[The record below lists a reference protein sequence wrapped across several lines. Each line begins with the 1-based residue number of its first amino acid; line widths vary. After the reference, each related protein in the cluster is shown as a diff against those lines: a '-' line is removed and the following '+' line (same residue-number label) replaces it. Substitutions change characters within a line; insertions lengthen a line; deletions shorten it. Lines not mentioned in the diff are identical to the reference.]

1 MLPGGAE
8 LVSDALD
15 LHVLGRLD
23 GQLAGRQLDF
33 GSPKQQLVLVV
44 LLRHAGQAVSVDR
57 LADALWGDTPPAS
70 ATANIHLHVHRI
82 RRALGP
88 GRLQTA
94 RRRGYVLDVAPEE
107 VDAWRFL
114 TRMPDIRHALERG
127 DLARASRL
135 NREALAEWRGP
146 AYADF
151 ADHPALRDAAAYLA
165 ELRLEAI
172 EQQVD
177 IDLALRDH
185 AHLIGRLRL
194 LLADHPYR
202 ERFHE
207 QLVLAL
213 YRTGRSAE
221 ALEQCRDTRR
231 LFAEDL
237 GLDPG
242 ARLRELEKR
251 ILDGDEDPDL

>member
-1 MLPGGAE
+1 MSE
-8 LVSDALD
+8 SLD

-23 GQLAGRQLDF
+23 GQLAGRRLDF

-107 VDAWRFL
+107 VDAWRFV
-114 TRMPDIRHALERG
+114 TRMPDIRRALERG
-127 DLARASRL
+127 DLARGPQPPPQDPL
-135 NREALAEWRGP
+135 TMHIAEWRGP

-207 QLVLAL
+207 QLILAL